1 MSTYHAVEDGHEI
14 GSVYTLIPRRVGVCI
29 PEELLSTLGKMSKG
43 DTERPLSGKDKEW
56 GQLTLVEK
64 SSARYL
70 GWDEYSWGAGEIT
83 YAASSKFAD
92 LTTKRRSDAEVLGY
106 NEYSWDKEL

>member
-43 DTERPLSGKDKEW
+43 ETGRPLSGKDKEW
-56 GQLTLVEK
+56 CQLTLVEK

-70 GWDEYSWGAGEIT
+70 GWDGYSWDAGETT

-92 LTTKRRSDAEVLGY
+92 LTTKRRSDAGVLGY